1 MERRPAIAVVTP
13 NILVGAGLRSILEKV
28 VPAADV
34 ELFRDFRDFAE
45 AEPERFI
52 HYFVAAQLFTAHN
65 AFFRSR
71 HHKTILLTNGQ
82 TYAGMHC
89 LEVQSDEES
98 FVRALVQLQH
108 SFRRPE
114 HTLPAAPHA
123 KQPLSEREAEVLT
136 LVAGGLINKQIAD
149 RLGIGLTTVISHRRN
164 IMEKL
169 GIRTAAG
176 LVVYALGAGYVDP
189 DGM

>member
-52 HYFVAAQLFTAHN
+52 HYFAAAQLFAAHN
-65 AFFRSR
+65 AFFRAR

-82 TYAGMHC
+82 RYAGMHC
-89 LEVQSDEES
+89 LDVQTDEES

-114 HTLPAAPHA
+114 HTLPAAPSA
-123 KQPLSEREAEVLT
+123 AQPLSEREAEVLT
-136 LVAGGLINKQIAD
+136 LIARGLINKQIAD

-164 IMEKL
+164 VMEKL

-176 LVVYALGAGYVDP
+176 LVVYALAAGYVDP